1 MKITCLGHAGL
12 LIETE
17 STSILCDP
25 WFNEAYL
32 NSWIPFP
39 SNEHVEKDKLLHCD
53 FLFISSSGQDRCD
66 VEFLGRVDKAATVIL
81 PDFKSFNLQNI
92 LIDLGFCNFI
102 HTPNDIVFKL
112 TNSLEIIVSVN
123 NSNVYGAM
131 PTATIAIGD
140 GMNNIFVQTN
150 QLEKTSKDMTTFEQ
164 YDIHFAQITAPG
176 WYPMVTENPELIKD
190 ILSKQLR
197 NEQMQR
203 FLEVIK
209 TFDAKV
215 VVPYGGPPC
224 FLDKDLFYLND
235 IDSFETGSK
244 LFVDANTAVK
254 YLQNNGIENTLLVYP
269 ETEIVI
275 KGNLIKFTTPNL
287 QSNGLD
293 IAYVDKKS
301 YLTSLAS
308 KRRNENTPDRERPTT
323 DLLKQSYLLE
333 KLREFIGPI
342 IPELNLI
349 RTGLNGRILISTHTE
364 SVVIDLLDLTI
375 EKFSG
380 QLCRFKFYI
389 EDDVLKRAIKSS
401 NNEAFKAL
409 FYSCRFATESDGF
422 NNDLVYAFLM
432 ALSPEAIENLEAVL
446 EKMPKI
452 SDEIEING
460 YRIQRYCPHL
470 KADLNQYGQIDQNI
484 LTCTV
489 HGWQFDLESGKC
501 TTQDDRKLFVKK
513 LSNKK

>member
-1 MKITCLGHAGL
+1 MKITCVGHAGL

-39 SNEHVEKDKLLHCD
+39 SNEHVEQDKLLHCD

-66 VEFLGRVDKAATVIL
+66 VEFLGRVDKAVAVIL

-92 LIDLGFCNFI
+92 LIDLGFYNFI
-102 HTPNDIVFKL
+102 HIPNNIVFKL
-112 TNSLEIIVSVN
+112 TNSLEIIVST
-123 NSNVYGAM
+123 NSSNMYGAM

-140 GMNNIFVQTN
+140 GINSIFVQTN
-150 QLEKTSKDMTTFEQ
+150 QLDKKSKDLTTFKQ
-164 YDIHFAQITAPG
+164 YDIHFAQIAAPS
-176 WYPMVTENPELIKD
+176 WYPMVTENPESIKD

-197 NEQMQR
+197 NEQMQG

-209 TFDAKV
+209 TFNAKV

-235 IDSFETGSK
+235 VDSFETGSK
-244 LFVDANTAVK
+244 LFVDAYSAIQ
-254 YLQNNGIENTLLVYP
+254 YLQNNGIENTLLAYP

-275 KGNLIKFTTPNL
+275 EGNFIKLTTPNL
-287 QSNGLD
+287 QSKGLD
-293 IAYVDKKS
+293 IAYVDKKR
-301 YLTSLAS
+301 YLTSLAN
-308 KRRNENTPDRERPTT
+308 KRCKESMPDKERPTT

-333 KLREFIGPI
+333 KLCEFIEPI
-342 IPELNLI
+342 VPELNLI
-349 RTGLNGRILISTHTE
+349 RVGLNGRILISTHTE
-364 SVVIDLLDLTI
+364 SVVIDLLDLKI

-389 EDDVLKRAIKSS
+389 EDDVLKRAIESS
-401 NNEAFKAL
+401 NNEAFKSL
-409 FYSCRFATESDGF
+409 FYSCRFATELDGF

-446 EKMPKI
+446 EKNPKI
-452 SDEIEING
+452 SDEAEING

-470 KADLNQYGQIDQNI
+470 KADLSQYGQIDQNI
-484 LTCTV
+484 ITCTV

-501 TTQDDRKLFVKK
+501 ITQDDRKLFVKK
-513 LSNKK
+513 LNNKK